1 MKTVTV
7 LMEQEKVEALGYY
20 LEKEGKAVQTEL
32 EKNLKELYEKTVPEE
47 AREYIEFQAKQ
58 RMEAK
63 ASKAQKEQKTQKQT
77 AKVSAAD
84 KETANTAGVKEHKD
98 VTQV

>member
-7 LMEQEKVEALGYY
+7 FMEQEKVEALGYY

>member
-7 LMEQEKVEALGYY
+7 FMEQEKVEALGYY

-63 ASKAQKEQKTQKQT
+63 ASKAQKEQKAQKQT
-77 AKVSAAD
+77 TKSSAAE
-84 KETANTAGVKEHKD
+84 KGAVSTIGVKEHKD
-98 VTQV
+98 ATQV